1 VDAAAATEPST
12 TTISFLPELLRRRLG
27 GGSASSS
34 SGELPMACDR
44 ALPFL
49 GVSTMAP
56 FLAVADAAAHC
67 LLLEVFPL
75 VSRFVGLR
83 FLPLEGGD
91 FCFDF

>member
-1 VDAAAATEPST
+1 
-12 TTISFLPELLRRRLG
+12 
-27 GGSASSS
+27 
-34 SGELPMACDR
+34 MACDC

-83 FLPLEGGD
+83 LLPLEGGD